1 MKKLGNAQ
9 IGEHIWIRRVGATVF
24 YKDDEYVYVKL
35 DHNLSIEEYAELKDF
50 FDDNKVIKNLVK
62 KQTRVE
68 WDDILNHYLDY
79 YKDCYKNCYESNDI
93 KAATNIQ
100 FYKLAYEL
108 YKKGMI

>member
-1 MKKLGNAQ
+1 MKKQ
-9 IGEHIWIRRVGATVF
+9 I
-24 YKDDEYVYVKL
+24 
-35 DHNLSIEEYAELKDF
+35 
-50 FDDNKVIKNLVK
+50 
-62 KQTRVE
+62 RVE

>member
-62 KQTRVE
+62 KQTRV
-68 WDDILNHYLDY
+68 D
-79 YKDCYKNCYESNDI
+79 CYESNDI

>member
-62 KQTRVE
+62 KQTRV
-68 WDDILNHYLDY
+68 D
-79 YKDCYKNCYESNDI
+79 CYESNDI
-93 KAATNIQ
+93 KADTNIQ

-108 YKKGMI
+108 YKKWMI